1 MSNNSR
7 ENYLFTNQVPGE
19 LIYTGEYINQSVRLE
34 LIVYDKEK
42 FEFKEIKGIDEIPS
56 TSSVIWLNVI
66 GLHNIELIKEIGLK
80 YSIDKMLLEDIVNIK
95 QRSKIEPHK
104 EYLFSVFKMVY
115 MKGKNIIHEHI
126 SMLVFKNMIITFQE
140 CEGDVFDTIRNRIRN
155 NAGIIRNRKVDYL
168 YYSVIDALTDQYFEI
183 LGVVSS
189 KIDDIEE
196 QVIEEKEVP
205 LELIYSLKKE
215 ILLLKSAVFPIKDIL
230 ISFLA
235 NDMEYISDEVTK
247 YFKDVEDHL
256 KHVAETIVT
265 YREMVMSLSETQM
278 SNISNRMNKVMT
290 TLTFFSIIFIPLSF
304 LTGVFGMN
312 FIYMPGL
319 TNQQAFIYFCI
330 ACIIIS
336 GGMVSFF
343 KINKWF

>member
-1 MSNNSR
+1 MSNSR

-19 LIYTGEYINQSVRLE
+19 LIYTGEYTEQAIKLT
-34 LIVYDKEK
+34 LFVYDKEK
-42 FEFKEIKGIDEIPS
+42 FEIKEIKYIDEIPD
-56 TSSVIWLNVI
+56 TSSIIWLNVI

-80 YSIDKMLLEDIVNIK
+80 YNINKMVLEDIVNIK

-104 EYLFSVFKMVY
+104 DYLFSVFKMVY
-115 MKGKNIIHEHI
+115 LKEQNVVHEHI
-126 SMLVFKNMIITFQE
+126 SMLLFKNTIITFQE
-140 CEGDVFDTIRNRIRN
+140 CEGDVFDTVRNRIRT
-155 NAGIIRNRKVDYL
+155 NAGIIRNRRVDYL
-168 YYSVIDALTDQYFEI
+168 YYSLIDALTDQYFEI

-189 KIDDIEE
+189 EIDDIEE

-215 ILLLKSAVFPIKDIL
+215 ILLLKSAVFPIKDTL

-256 KHVAETIVT
+256 KHSAETILT

-290 TLTFFSIIFIPLSF
+290 FLTFFSVIFIPLSF

-319 TNQQAFIYFCI
+319 SNQQAFIYFCI
-330 ACIIIS
+330 ACLIIS
-336 GGMVSFF
+336 GGMISFF